1 MTDINIKTN
10 DPKTNLKADVFDFIM
25 PFITLFTVYKL
36 TELLFTEDFICT
48 ALIYLIFFVA
58 ASAYI
63 IIGRKAFHAGAIFT
77 GCLCLITAAALAIHG
92 SYLSIPLLM
101 FLSALYCL
109 TLTKSNFHRSGS
121 YLYGFD
127 LLERAFLTPV
137 ANLFLPLKSAV
148 NSLRALKKSGQSFGL
163 LSGFLVAAPV
173 LAILIFLLTESDAAF
188 ESVAGS
194 LLKLLPDLSLD
205 FYCAITLIFTPYIV
219 SVLFAFKHGISS
231 DRGKSLRARI
241 KKLRFMN
248 TAFIGGFLGSVSLLY
263 VVYLLSQTAYF
274 FSAFGGKLPDTVD
287 ITLSEYARRG
297 FFEMSAVAAINLCLI
312 GAGAIFSK
320 RQGEKFTKIYKAL
333 ALFLC
338 GFTMLLI
345 TTAMSK
351 MALYISE
358 LGLTHKRLAVSVF
371 NVLMFLA
378 FIFIIVRLFKKDF
391 PYFRYICVISLTT
404 VTVFMLVGADSVI
417 GYYNTAAYLSGKH
430 KEIDIA
436 LLQELNDYDEL
447 KYLDKLVD
455 DEKFGNEAKSAIGS
469 RYPYLYN
476 SEANYTV
483 KHRLAV
489 KYAKDNSERFREYYR
504 NSLRPSPT
512 TLELLVRMTAEYGIS
527 GISIYDGFESQG
539 FEYAD
544 GESIIYDTIEF
555 ILPPENIDKVTTI
568 DVTVT
573 FYDGSVQTAKI
584 NYHEANFYK
593 ITTNSDGAL
602 FIEALV

>member
-10 DPKTNLKADVFDFIM
+10 NPSANLKADIFDFII
-25 PFITLFTVYKL
+25 PFISFFAVYKL
-36 TELLFTEDFICT
+36 TELLFAEDFICT
-48 ALIYLIFFVA
+48 ALVYLIFFAA

-63 IIGRKAFHAGAIFT
+63 IIGRKAFRAGAIFT
-77 GCLCLITAAALAIHG
+77 GALCLIAAVSLAVHG
-92 SYLSIPLLM
+92 SYLSIPFLM
-101 FLSALYCL
+101 LLSALYCL

-121 YLYGFD
+121 YLYAFD

-137 ANLFLPLKSAV
+137 ANLFLPIKAIINSLKS
-148 NSLRALKKSGQSFGL
+148 LKKSRRNFGL
-163 LSGFLVAAPV
+163 LCGFLVALPV
-173 LAILIFLLTESDAAF
+173 LVVLIFLLTESDAAF

-205 FYCAITLIFTPYIV
+205 FYCAVALVFTPYIV
-219 SVLFAFKHGISS
+219 SVLFTFKHGSSS
-231 DRGKSLRARI
+231 DKSKNLRARI
-241 KKLRFMN
+241 KKLRLMN
-248 TAFIGGFLGSVSLLY
+248 TSFIGGFLGSISLLY
-263 VVYLLSQTAYF
+263 AVYLLSQTAYF
-274 FSAFGGKLPDTVD
+274 FSAFGGKLPETVD

-320 RQGEKFTKIYKAL
+320 RQGEKFSKIYKAL

-351 MALYISE
+351 MALYINE

-378 FIFIIVRLFKKDF
+378 FIFIAVRLFKRDF

-417 GYYNTAAYLSGKH
+417 GCYNTAAYLSGKH
-430 KEIDIA
+430 KEIDIS

-447 KYLDKLVD
+447 KYLDKLVE
-455 DEKFGNEAKSAIGS
+455 DEKFGNEAKSAIGG

-476 SEANYTV
+476 SEADYTV

-489 KYAKDNSERFREYYR
+489 KYVKDNCERFREYYT
-504 NSLRPSPT
+504 SSVKPSPT
-512 TLELLVRMTAEYGIS
+512 ALEFLVRMTAEYGIS
-527 GISIYDGFESQG
+527 AISIYDGFESQG

-544 GESIIYDTIEF
+544 KESIIYDTVEF
-555 ILPPENIDKVTTI
+555 ILPPENIDRVTTI

-573 FYDGSVQTAKI
+573 FDDGSVQTAEI
-584 NYHEANFYK
+584 NYHEANFYR
-593 ITTNSDGAL
+593 ITTDSDGAL